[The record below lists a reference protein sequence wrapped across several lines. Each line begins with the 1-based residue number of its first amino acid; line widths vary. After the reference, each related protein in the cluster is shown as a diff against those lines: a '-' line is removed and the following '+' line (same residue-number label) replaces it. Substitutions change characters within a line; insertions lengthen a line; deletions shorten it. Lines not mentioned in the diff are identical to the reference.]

1 MTGIARAPKTFSTSH
16 RRRVS
21 AQSDRSNPLR
31 GSLTDDPTRPQ
42 SRTSRIDRA
51 TRASNETPAERGT
64 SVFAGLLAP
73 LRLPERA
80 LAALAGVVGTLDQIG
95 SDLAAVREQTKPLG
109 QLVPLTEG
117 VKDQVG
123 SLPPKV
129 DRISE
134 QAEPLES
141 LLPALQSLEQ
151 GLEQRLESLLE
162 LIGELEGEESHLNKA
177 VQEIGGEVAAM
188 HKTVSELQDDVQR
201 VTDRLPDPSRGPLEK
216 AKDVLTG
223 SGE

>member
-1 MTGIARAPKTFSTSH
+1 MG
-16 RRRVS
+16 
-21 AQSDRSNPLR
+21 
-31 GSLTDDPTRPQ
+31 
-42 SRTSRIDRA
+42 RIDR
-51 TRASNETPAERGT
+51 TPRASDETPAGRGT
-64 SVFAGLLAP
+64 SVLAGLLAP

-80 LAALAGVVGTLDQIG
+80 LEALAGVVGTLDRIG

-117 VKDQVG
+117 VKDQVE

-141 LLPALQSLEQ
+141 LLPTLQGLEQ
-151 GLEQRLESLLE
+151 GLERRLESLHE

-177 VQEIGGEVAAM
+177 VQELGHEVAAM